1 MAEAQQE
8 KADLETQKALLENMT
23 DGVISAS
30 QAGTVAS
37 VSYDSEDILSSSTPV
52 ISLYDTD
59 TVNITLEID
68 QEDIASL
75 IVGDTAEV
83 ILAGAGRQEGTL
95 TEKSIEPESG
105 TSRTSVKYTATVSV
119 DNSEGRL
126 SDGLSATV
134 TFADSDEQHSEN
146 NTEKETEEKE
156 VETNTAVNTETESGE
171 EAGVNE

>member
-1 MAEAQQE
+1 M
-8 KADLETQKALLENMT
+8 
-23 DGVISAS
+23 
-30 QAGTVAS
+30 
-37 VSYDSEDILSSSTPV
+37 
-52 ISLYDTD
+52 
-59 TVNITLEID
+59 
-68 QEDIASL
+68 
-75 IVGDTAEV
+75 